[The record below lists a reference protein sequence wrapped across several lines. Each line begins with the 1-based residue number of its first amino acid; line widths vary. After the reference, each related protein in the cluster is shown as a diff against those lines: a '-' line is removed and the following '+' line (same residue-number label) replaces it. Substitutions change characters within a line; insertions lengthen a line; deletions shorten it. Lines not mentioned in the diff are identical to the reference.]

1 MVIKFIYAKNIKC
14 DGCVSNIKEN
24 LENRDD
30 VNSVE
35 VEKETGKVTI
45 TGDGF
50 DVEDIAIQLVLMG
63 YPQGHEN

>member
-14 DGCVSNIKEN
+14 DGCVSNIKET
-24 LENRDD
+24 LEKRD
-30 VNSVE
+30 NIISVE

-50 DVEDIAIQLVLMG
+50 DIEDIAIQLVLMG
-63 YPQGHEN
+63 YPQGREN

>member
-14 DGCVSNIKEN
+14 DGCVSNIKEQ
-24 LENRDD
+24 LEKRED
-30 VNSVE
+30 VSLVE

-50 DVEDIAIQLVLMG
+50 DIEDIAIQLVLMG
-63 YPQGHEN
+63 YPQGHQN